1 MSNLLWRALIVSP
14 AVLGATLLISAG
26 AVRAAGSDSLIANDS
41 QKATATVQ
49 PQDPEAQKLEEQS
62 QAIAPTAATTSPEA
76 KQQPEFST
84 AATAASAQPQLPD
97 VKLPSQVSLTPSQ
110 LTPANP
116 TAQDAAP
123 AGLPQSAPSL
133 AQSAPA
139 PGESNSADVLNQ
151 INRYSREGNNA
162 ASQDQVTNVSQLS
175 DVRPTDWAYEALRS
189 LVERY
194 GCIAG
199 YPDGTFRGNRA
210 LSRYEFAA
218 GLNACLQQVE
228 RLIASSTSNFVT
240 KSDLE
245 TLQRLVD
252 EFRTELATLG
262 TRVDK
267 LEGRVAF
274 LEDHQFSTTTKLGGE
289 AIFAL
294 TDEFNQSV
302 SNNTVFQDRVRL
314 TFNTSF
320 TGKDR
325 LVTRLAAG
333 NASVF
338 SNSQGGGLS
347 EGQQTFNIGNTGNNS
362 VVLDWLAYYFNF
374 GSSKVYLAATGG
386 IHSDYAPTLNPYF
399 EDYDGGNGALST
411 FASENPIYRIGGGAG
426 AAISLGVGPLQSI
439 LGPSTLTVGYLA
451 GANNGSNGLLNGFG
465 ANNPKEKAGLFDGD
479 FAALGQL
486 NFNLGDRI
494 GVGATYVHGYHNS
507 GTDIFDLGGGAGGR
521 VVGSTL
527 ANRPSALLNTVVGGV
542 AVNRERPVVTNS
554 YGGEL
559 AFRLSENISISG
571 FGTYTQ
577 ATILGKG
584 TGDIWTYGGGVAF
597 SDFGKPGNVLGL
609 FAGVEPTLRGVSP
622 GLRPAGG
629 FNRDNVWHFEG
640 FYKYQV
646 TDNISVTPG
655 VIWLTA
661 PGQRDNNTDAIIGT

>member
-1 MSNLLWRALIVSP
+1 MSKLLWRALIVSP
-14 AVLGATLLISAG
+14 AVLGATLLIAVG
-26 AVRAAGSDSLIANDS
+26 AVRAAGSASLVTNDS
-41 QKATATVQ
+41 KATTTAVEPQAVEAQNQQEQSEAIATTAI
-49 PQDPEAQKLEEQS
+49 PAAPEAEQK
-62 QAIAPTAATTSPEA
+62 
-76 KQQPEFST
+76 PEFS
-84 AATAASAQPQLPD
+84 AIATQAPAES
-97 VKLPSQVSLTPSQ
+97 KLADIKVPAEVAVTPSQ
-110 LTPANP
+110 LPLANPAAQDSLPAPELPAANP
-116 TAQDAAP
+116 TVAQAT
-123 AGLPQSAPSL
+123 
-133 AQSAPA
+133 
-139 PGESNSADVLNQ
+139 PGTPNNGDVLNQ
-151 INRYSREGNNA
+151 INRYSREGNS
-162 ASQDQVTNVSQLS
+162 ASQDQVTNVTQLS

-228 RLIASSTSNFVT
+228 RLIAQSTSEFVT

-252 EFRTELATLG
+252 EFRTELAALG

-274 LEDHQFSTTTKLGGE
+274 LEDNQFSTTTKLQGE

-294 TDEFNQSV
+294 TDEFNQNV

-320 TGKDR
+320 TGRDR

-333 NASVF
+333 NADTINRF
-338 SNSQGGGLS
+338 RNNGNNILS
-347 EGQQTFNIGNTGNNS
+347 EGQQTFNLTGGSSNND

-426 AAISLGVGPLQSI
+426 AAISLGVGPLESI
-439 LGPSTLTVGYLA
+439 LGPSTLTIGYLA
-451 GANNGSNGLLNGFG
+451 GPS
-465 ANNPKEKAGLFDGD
+465 ANNPSEKNGLFDGD
-479 FAALGQL
+479 YAALGQL

-494 GVGATYVHGYHNS
+494 GIGATYVHGYHNATS
-507 GTDIFDLGGGAGGR
+507 DLFDAGGGVGGR
-521 VVGSTL
+521 VVGSAL
-527 ANRPSALLNTVVGGV
+527 ANRPSALLGVG
-542 AVNRERPVVTNS
+542 AVERPVVTNS
-554 YGGEL
+554 YGGEV

-571 FGTYTQ
+571 FGTYTN
-577 ATILGKG
+577 AIVLGRG
-584 TGDIWTYGGGVAF
+584 TADIWTYGGGVAF
-597 SDFGKPGNVLGL
+597 SDFGKPGSVLGL
-609 FAGVEPTLRGVSP
+609 FAGVEPTLRGAST
-622 GLRPAGG
+622 GLRPATG
-629 FNRDNVWHFEG
+629 FSRDNVWHFEG
-640 FYKYQV
+640 FYKYKLN
-646 TDNISVTPG
+646 DNISVTPG
-655 VIWLTA
+655 VIWITA
-661 PGQRDNNTDAIIGT
+661 PGQNSNNDDAIIGTLRTTFTF

>member
-1 MSNLLWRALIVSP
+1 MSNLLWRALLVSP
-14 AVLGATLLISAG
+14 AALAATLFLSVG
-26 AVRAAGSDSLIANDS
+26 SVRAADSASLLTNDS
-41 QKATATVQ
+41 QAATGATQ
-49 PQDPEAQKLEEQS
+49 PQTAEAQISDTQS
-62 QAIAPTAATTSPEA
+62 QIKPNTVSPLALGTTE
-76 KQQPEFST
+76 KQPEFSK
-84 AATAASAQPQLPD
+84 AAQAPTQPTLAD
-97 VKLPSQVSLTPSQ
+97 IKLPTEVAVTSSQSAA
-110 LTPANP
+110 ANP
-116 TAQDAAP
+116 TAPVSAPDAIAP
-123 AGLPQSAPSL
+123 AATPKV
-133 AQSAPA
+133 AQATPPA
-139 PGESNSADVLNQ
+139 SENSNDVLNQ
-151 INRYSREGNNA
+151 INRYSREGNSN
-162 ASQDQVTNVSQLS
+162 SQDQVTNVSQLS

-210 LSRYEFAA
+210 MTRYEFAA

-228 RLIASSTSNFVT
+228 RLIASSTSEFVT
-240 KSDLE
+240 KADLA
-245 TLQRLVD
+245 TLQRLID

-274 LEDHQFSTTTKLGGE
+274 LEDHQFSTTTKLQGE
-289 AIFAL
+289 AIFAVS
-294 TDEFNQSV
+294 DEFNRPV

-320 TGKDR
+320 TGRDR

-333 NASVF
+333 NADAANRFNFNNVAK
-338 SNSQGGGLS
+338 LS
-347 EGQQTFNIGNTGNNS
+347 EGQQTFNITGGSTNNS

-374 GSSKVYLAATGG
+374 GSSKVYVAATGG

-439 LGPSTLTVGYLA
+439 LGPSTLTIGYLA
-451 GANNGSNGLLNGFG
+451 GPS
-465 ANNPKEKAGLFDGD
+465 ANNPAEKQGLFDGD

-494 GVGATYVHGYHNS
+494 GVGATYVHSYNNTGS
-507 GTDIFDLGGGAGGR
+507 DIFDLGAGQGNR
-521 VVGSTL
+521 VVGSTF
-527 ANRPSALLNTVVGGV
+527 ANRPGALRFNGLN
-542 AVNRERPVVTNS
+542 ERPVVTNS
-554 YGGEL
+554 YGGEV
-559 AFRLSENISISG
+559 AFRLSDNISISG

-577 ATILGKG
+577 AIILGRG
-584 TGDIWTYGGGVAF
+584 TGDIWTYGAGVAF

-609 FAGVEPTLRGVSP
+609 FAGVEPTLRGLST
-622 GLRPAGG
+622 GARPIGGQG

-640 FYKYQV
+640 FYKFKV
-646 TDNISVTPG
+646 TENISVTPG
-655 VIWLTA
+655 VIWITA
-661 PGQRDNNTDAIIGT
+661 PEQRDSNADAVIGTLRTTFTF